1 MISNHNR
8 NNSSFRII
16 EPKQQ
21 PPPQF
26 QHAQQTP
33 ILVQQHIPVL
43 SMNNNFQGFQNN
55 NLYNQN
61 FNQFNNN
68 NNNNNI
74 INNHTNNGFFMS
86 QSNQKFQMQN
96 NNNYNNNINNGISMP
111 VQYQKNSSRVRNLSD
126 TDSSY
131 IPGNFH

>member
-21 PPPQF
+21 SPPQY

-33 ILVQQHIPVL
+33 VMMQQHIPIL
-43 SMNNNFQGFQNN
+43 SLNN
-55 NLYNQN
+55 NLQEFNSNIYNQN
-61 FNQFNNN
+61 QFNSNS
-68 NNNNNI
+68 NNNI
-74 INNHTNNGFFMS
+74 HQINNGLFMS
-86 QSNQKFQMQN
+86 RSNQKFQMQN
-96 NNNYNNNINNGISMP
+96 NNHYNNHNGNNNITMP
-111 VQYQKNSSRVRNLSD
+111 VQYQKNSSRIRNLSD

-131 IPGNFH
+131 IPGN